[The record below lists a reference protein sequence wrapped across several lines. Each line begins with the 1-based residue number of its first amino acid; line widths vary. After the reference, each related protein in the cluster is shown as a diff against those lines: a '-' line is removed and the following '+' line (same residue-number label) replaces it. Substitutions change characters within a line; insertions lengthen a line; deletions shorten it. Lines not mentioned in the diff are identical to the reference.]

1 MQDLS
6 SSRYR
11 NQLVER
17 SYRIGACKSLFV
29 DSMETPMV
37 EKKKRVEIQ
46 AYSSWDNFKRQSFDA
61 TRFRWREKLFWY
73 KTFDA
78 PN

>member
-11 NQLVER
+11 NQLVEKG
-17 SYRIGACKSLFV
+17 YRIGACKSLCV

-37 EKKKRVEIQ
+37 EKKKQVEIQ
-46 AYSSWDNFKRQSFDA
+46 AYSSWDGFKRQQQDVDGY
-61 TRFRWREKLFWY
+61 EKLFWY
-73 KTFDA
+73 KTFDV

>member
-11 NQLVER
+11 NQLVEKG
-17 SYRIGACKSLFV
+17 YRVGACKSLCV

-37 EKKKRVEIQ
+37 EKKKASRKSRLIR
-46 AYSSWDNFKRQSFDA
+46 AGMALNGSNKM
-61 TRFRWREKLFWY
+61 
-73 KTFDA
+73 
-78 PN
+78 

>member
-1 MQDLS
+1 VDARSCLVQDLS

-29 DSMETPMV
+29 DSVETPMV
-37 EKKKRVEIQ
+37 EKKNKSKIQ
-46 AYSSWDNFKRQSFDA
+46 AYSSWDDFKRQNFDA
-61 TRFRWREKLFWY
+61 TR
-73 KTFDA
+73 
-78 PN
+78 

>member
-1 MQDLS
+1 VQDLS

-29 DSMETPMV
+29 DSVETPMV
-37 EKKKRVEIQ
+37 EKKK
-46 AYSSWDNFKRQSFDA
+46 
-61 TRFRWREKLFWY
+61 
-73 KTFDA
+73 
-78 PN
+78 